1 MISVKDLHYLV
12 VLSQTQH
19 FGKAAEIC
27 HVSQPTLSGQI
38 KKLEQSLGARLI
50 EASKPKLLL
59 TLLGEQ
65 VVAKAKPVLTQV
77 EDIESLATQHQD
89 PYSGTLKLAL
99 IPSVAA
105 YILPFLTQQVG
116 DQLPDLRIEL
126 VELQTHKLL
135 QQLHAGSIDAG
146 LLALPKPAAGL
157 RCLPLW
163 VEEFV
168 LAVPVQ
174 HAWVGRENVGSHEI
188 ASQKLLILE
197 DGHCLSDQTRRL
209 CGLSDGNN
217 QFKGTSLETL
227 RHMVRMGYGVTL
239 IPKLTQL
246 LWQEQGETGIEFIAI
261 NKPVPGRQL
270 GLMGRSGSALWPVIE
285 RLNSLVQQAL
295 PKPTKTAKV
304 IEFD

>member
-59 TLLGEQ
+59 TPLGQQ
-65 VVAKAKPVLTQV
+65 VVDKATSVLTQV
-77 EDIESLATQHQD
+77 EDIESLAGQHQD
-89 PYSGTLKLAL
+89 PFSGKLKLAL

-105 YILPFLTQQVG
+105 YILPYLTQQVRE
-116 DQLPDLRIEL
+116 QLPNLRIEL

-135 QQLHAGSIDAG
+135 EQLHAGTIDAG
-146 LLALPKPAAGL
+146 LLALPKPIPGL
-157 RCLPLW
+157 RSLDMW
-163 VEEFV
+163 VEDFV
-168 LAVPVQ
+168 LAVPSQ
-174 HAWVGRENVGSHEI
+174 HEWVGRDYVSSDEI
-188 ASQKLLILE
+188 ASQRLLILE

-209 CGLSDGNN
+209 CGLSEGNN

-246 LWQEQGETGIEFIAI
+246 MWQEQGDVGIAFIPI
-261 NKPVPGRQL
+261 NNPVPGRQL
-270 GLMGRSGSALWPVIE
+270 GLMGRSGSALWPVIDK
-285 RLNSLVQQAL
+285 LNSLAQQSL
-295 PKPTKTAKV
+295 PQQVEAATV
-304 IEFD
+304 IDFD

>member
-19 FGKAAEIC
+19 FGKAAEAC

-38 KKLEQSLGARLI
+38 KKLEQRLGARLV

-59 TLLGEQ
+59 TPLGEQ
-65 VVAKAKPVLTQV
+65 VIAKAKPVLAQV
-77 EDIESLATQHQD
+77 ADIESLATQHQD
-89 PYSGTLKLAL
+89 PYSGKLTLAL

-105 YILPFLTQQVG
+105 YILPFLTQQVRS
-116 DQLPDLRIEL
+116 QLPNLRIEL

-135 QQLHAGSIDAG
+135 QQLQAGTVDAG
-146 LLALPKPAAGL
+146 LLALPKPQPGL
-157 RCLPLW
+157 RSLNMW
-163 VEEFV
+163 IEEFV
-168 LAVPVQ
+168 LALPAR
-174 HAWVGRENVGSHEI
+174 HEWVGRQHVASREI

-239 IPKLTQL
+239 VPKLTQL
-246 LWQEQGETGIEFIAI
+246 MWQEQGETGIEFIAI
-261 NKPVPGRQL
+261 NNPVPGRQL
-270 GLMGRSGSALWPVIE
+270 GLMGRTGSVLWPVIE
-285 RLNSLVQQAL
+285 KLNNLAQQVL
-295 PKPTKTAKV
+295 PQQVEAATV